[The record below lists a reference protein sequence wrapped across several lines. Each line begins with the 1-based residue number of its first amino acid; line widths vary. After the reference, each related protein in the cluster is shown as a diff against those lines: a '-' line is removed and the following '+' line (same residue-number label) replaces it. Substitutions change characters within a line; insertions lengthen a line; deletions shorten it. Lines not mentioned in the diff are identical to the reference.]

1 MEEWRKI
8 EEEVKDEVSIAGS
21 TRVLKPDLH
30 PVQRVT
36 ILMVVAGGLTGSNV
50 E

>member
-8 EEEVKDEVSIAGS
+8 EEEVKDGVGIAGS

-36 ILMVVAGGLTGSNV
+36 VLLVVAEGQTGSNV